1 MISHEEIK
9 NLETQWKLREDVIE
23 KDYVI
28 GWVLWGI
35 GQEEELNHKWIF
47 KGGTCLKKCYLETYR
62 FSEDLDF
69 TVLPDGLIKPK
80 DISPVLNRVLAR
92 VNEESGINFSATPPK
107 LKQKE
112 FPLYTEGRIYYQGPR
127 NTPNPASIKLDL
139 SASEKLARP
148 PVFRPIAHKS
158 YSDKFPKTAQ
168 VMCYSL
174 EEIFAEKIRAMGE
187 RGMPRDLYDIM
198 LLFRNGYF
206 RAQHNFIKPILET
219 KCQSKGVPVPT
230 FESIKSSPRLDEL
243 KGEWANM
250 LAHQLPVLPPFE
262 EYWDELPNLF
272 EWLEGRYLPEE
283 LAAAPAGEEQDS
295 TWRPPTV
302 AWNWGMPLPLES
314 IRFAAVNHL
323 CVELEYL
330 KGGSYLK
337 HYLIESYSL
346 RKTKEGN
353 LILHAVKSGSNDD
366 RKFRVDWIRQI
377 KVTTKPFKPRYEIE
391 FSPLGIIHAPPT
403 PRKTGSSSFG
413 SYNLMGNLR
422 RSSGRT
428 RTSNPYEMKYVFQCG
443 MCMRK
448 FTKSTNDSAL
458 RAHKNSFGMQCS
470 GRHGYLIGN
479 K

>member
-1 MISHEEIK
+1 MIGHEEIK

-35 GQEEELNHKWIF
+35 GQDEELNHKWIF

-69 TVLPDGLIKPK
+69 TVLPDGLIKPE
-80 DISPVLNRVLAR
+80 DIFPVLSRMLAR
-92 VNEESGINFSATPPK
+92 VNEESGINFSVMPPK
-107 LKQKE
+107 LKQKD
-112 FPLYTEGRIYYQGPR
+112 FPFYTEGRIYYQGPR

-158 YSDKFPKTAQ
+158 YSDKFPETAQ

-174 EEIFAEKIRAMGE
+174 EEVFTEKIRAMGE
-187 RGMPRDLYDIM
+187 RGMPRDLYDII

-206 RAQHNFIKPILET
+206 KAQHKLIKSILET
-219 KCQSKGVPVPT
+219 KCQIKGVPVPT
-230 FESIKSSPRLDEL
+230 FESIKSSPRLNEL

-262 EYWDELPNLF
+262 EYWDELPDLF
-272 EWLEGRYLPEE
+272 EWLEGRYMPEE
-283 LAAAPAGEEQDS
+283 LAAAPAGKGEEL
-295 TWRPPTV
+295 TWHPPAV
-302 AWNWGMPLPLES
+302 AWNWGMSLPLES

-323 CVELEYL
+323 CVELGYGRNVRLVEP
-330 KGGSYLK
+330 
-337 HYLIESYSL
+337 YSL

-353 LILHAVKSGSNDD
+353 LILYAWKIEDNKIHTY
-366 RKFRVDWIRQI
+366 RVDRIESI
-377 KVTTKPFKPRYEIE
+377 KVTTKTFKPRYQIE
-391 FSPLGIIHAPPT
+391 FSSSEDISAPPT
-403 PRKTGSSSFG
+403 SRKSKSNSFGDYGLMGRPRKSFSRARVISPFG
-413 SYNLMGNLR
+413 
-422 RSSGRT
+422 
-428 RTSNPYEMKYVFQCG
+428 MKYVFQCG
-443 MCMRK
+443 MCMKK
-448 FTKSTNDSAL
+448 FTKSTNDSTL

-470 GRHGYLIGN
+470 GSHGYLIGN